1 MAHTR
6 TGHGWVQ
13 FSGLGRGWG
22 SGCLGPPGALTLL
35 SGSRKGERKYQRGQ
49 VLRPSLSSVS
59 EERWM
64 PRPLGSDETSLQ
76 CLRPS
81 PFHQPASFR
90 SLPTSPETPSQ
101 AGSIEE
107 LLSLCPFIWFSILV
121 WSRSSFFPALA
132 PNLTLP
138 NRHSLLLAGSP
149 RTSMQFCLH
158 SLRALPWVHH
168 RGRPTLCVARGHTL
182 KKRFCSVHS

>member
-1 MAHTR
+1 
-6 TGHGWVQ
+6 
-13 FSGLGRGWG
+13 
-22 SGCLGPPGALTLL
+22 
-35 SGSRKGERKYQRGQ
+35 
-49 VLRPSLSSVS
+49 
-59 EERWM
+59 M
-64 PRPLGSDETSLQ
+64 PRPLGSDETSLR

-90 SLPTSPETPSQ
+90 SLPTSPETLSQ

-121 WSRSSFFPALA
+121 WSRSSSFPTLA

-149 RTSMQFCLH
+149 HQHAVLPPQPPCAPLGAPQRAPYPLRCPRTL
-158 SLRALPWVHH
+158 
-168 RGRPTLCVARGHTL
+168 TL
-182 KKRFCSVHS
+182 KKCFRSVHS